1 MMPVWSYVED
11 NNRVLFPRMFT
22 CLIRVSNSTPFLAT
36 NPAVLSTMFF
46 TSGGGWMI
54 GISASATIF
63 TPEMF
68 QHVTELFSRQYY
80 HKLSGVH
87 RRKPLLLQEA
97 LQRLPMPRRAGRKAA
112 QRRIMAALRGRQTK
126 SGALTFSND
135 DRCPPFICSLIFC
148 QSIGERV
155 SMNIRKTEP
164 PIQVSA
170 CIFRCASISRL
181 YPRQSVGGSVG
192 RSFKLRSI

>member
-1 MMPVWSYVED
+1 MRKLNLGLLISFWKEQCCIRFLDNLWHDIMQVWSYAED
-11 NNRVLFPRMFT
+11 NRVLFPRMFT

-68 QHVTELFSRQYY
+68 QHVTKLFSRQYY

-112 QRRIMAALRGRQTK
+112 QRRIMAALRGRHQ
-126 SGALTFSND
+126 N
-135 DRCPPFICSLIFC
+135 
-148 QSIGERV
+148 Q
-155 SMNIRKTEP
+155 
-164 PIQVSA
+164 
-170 CIFRCASISRL
+170 
-181 YPRQSVGGSVG
+181 G
-192 RSFKLRSI
+192 R